1 MISHFKRRDSI
12 YLYISLILV
21 VIGYA
26 AAILFKTR
34 PIDVYSMEKAGLFG
48 DSFGVITCF
57 FTALGFI
64 GLLINLKEQR
74 TYNNR
79 QVFETNFFQMLSHLN
94 EITKDVG
101 YTKTHM
107 TDPDSIYYG
116 REAVFHLANIFK
128 NYYGYNLF
136 RSQGNYDK
144 DRLENVII
152 NFESFWD
159 DHGGKL
165 SHYFRWLYNIL
176 NFIESKD
183 DIDKDFYVKLIF
195 AQLSNQ
201 ELFLIFYSALTPR
214 GFNFQKF
221 IIKYQM
227 MSNFE
232 SSELLDESHSKFM
245 SEANFWN
252 KKRQ

>member
-1 MISHFKRRDSI
+1 M
-12 YLYISLILV
+12 
-21 VIGYA
+21 
-26 AAILFKTR
+26 
-34 PIDVYSMEKAGLFG
+34 
-48 DSFGVITCF
+48 
-57 FTALGFI
+57 GFI

-74 TYNNR
+74 ANNNR
-79 QVFETNFFQMLSHLN
+79 QIFETNFFQMLNHLN

-101 YTKTHM
+101 FTKTHM
-107 TDPDSIYYG
+107 EDPDSIYYG
-116 REAVFHLANIFK
+116 REAIFHLASIFK

-136 RSQGNYDK
+136 NHGSDYEKDK
-144 DRLENVII
+144 IENVII

-165 SHYFRWLYNIL
+165 SHYFRWLYNML
-176 NFIESKD
+176 NFIESKK
-183 DIDKDFYVKLIF
+183 DIDKGFYVKLIS

-201 ELFLIFYSALTPR
+201 ELLLMFYSALTPR

-245 SEANFWN
+245 SKADFWS
-252 KKRQ
+252 KAR